1 MLRTTGV
8 FCVIVV
14 MLAFGL
20 KSNAQ
25 VTTGTISGT
34 VSDSTGAVL
43 PGANIVI
50 LNEDTGISRT
60 VQADA
65 AGRLFRYLVE
75 PGQLPGDG
83 QHGGLSDPEVH
94 SGILLTLGR
103 VAIVNMELQVGAITQ
118 TVEVTGEAP
127 LVQTTDATV
136 GYLVNDTTIRDM
148 PLNGR
153 DLSQLILL
161 NPGVGEAMNASRTNA
176 YNGWGK
182 KMSISGARAQDN
194 AYFPGRELHRRH
206 EPPRPGGPLG
216 RPVGGGNRARVPGAD
231 QLLQRPVRPA
241 ARGGYHRRH
250 QIRHQCLPRQRL

>member
-34 VSDSTGAVL
+34 VADSTGAVL
-43 PGANIVI
+43 PGADIVI

-65 AGRLFRYLVE
+65 AGRYSATT
-75 PGQLPGDG
+75 
-83 QHGGLSDPEVH
+83 LSLGNYRVTASLAGFQTQIH

-103 VAIVNMELQVGAITQ
+103 VAVVNMELQVGAITQ

-136 GYLVNDTTIRDM
+136 GYLVNDHHPRHASQW
-148 PLNGR
+148 PGPQPAHLAEPRRGR
-153 DLSQLILL
+153 GHECQ
-161 NPGVGEAMNASRTNA
+161 
-176 YNGWGK
+176 
-182 KMSISGARAQDN
+182 QD
-194 AYFPGRELHRRH
+194 
-206 EPPRPGGPLG
+206 
-216 RPVGGGNRARVPGAD
+216 
-231 QLLQRPVRPA
+231 
-241 ARGGYHRRH
+241 
-250 QIRHQCLPRQRL
+250 QRL